1 MKNVAQLQSDFV
13 GLKAKK
19 AQMQHE
25 KAQSLRSQPA
35 ALRDASDGAFDVLM
49 QDPANHPYA
58 RKRPRIYQ
66 GPGFEA

>member
-1 MKNVAQLQSDFV
+1 MKNVAQLQSDFI

-19 AQMQHE
+19 AQMQLE

-35 ALRDASDGAFDVLM
+35 AERDASDQVFDALM